1 VRKSTD
7 SFSLCASLPVSLTE
21 ALNQR
26 TPKKAPPPVS
36 VRLPAS
42 KIERLNRAAA
52 CLGIPRSWLI
62 VAAIDLALEQLEAE
76 DSQSQRS

>member
-1 VRKSTD
+1 M
-7 SFSLCASLPVSLTE
+7 
-21 ALNQR
+21 
-26 TPKKAPPPVS
+26 
-36 VRLPAS
+36 PAS